1 MNNSFVIVLNYTYKL
16 ILMQIDLLFWSVTYT
31 ILINIYKSNNNYKE
45 TITVPL
51 KSMEDLSIV
60 QQEIALQ

>member
-51 KSMEDLSIV
+51 KSMEDLSTV
-60 QQEIALQ
+60 QQESALQ